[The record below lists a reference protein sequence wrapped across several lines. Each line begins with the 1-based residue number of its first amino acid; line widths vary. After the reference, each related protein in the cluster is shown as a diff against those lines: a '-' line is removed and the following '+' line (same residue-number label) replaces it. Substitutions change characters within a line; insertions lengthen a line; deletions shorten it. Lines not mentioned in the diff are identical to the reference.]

1 MRYEDIGV
9 DLDRGGEAG
18 AADVRNSRE
27 LREGRHEP
35 AELRLEGR
43 GTLDEAFALDDV
55 DVDEA
60 GDAGAS
66 MAGVRS
72 SVQKRG
78 SRLVP
83 ERGADAPARDHRGE
97 GDVSGADPLRTR
109 HEVGDEAIALAPEP
123 ASETSEAGND
133 LVRDEEHVPLAADLR
148 HRGPVPIG
156 RRDNAAGTDHR
167 LPDQSR
173 HPGRPTLREQGA

>member
-35 AELRLEGR
+35 AELRLEGC

-60 GDAGAS
+60 GDAGAR
-66 MAGVRS
+66 MAGVRF

-78 SRLVP
+78 RRLGP

-109 HEVGDEAIALAPEP
+109 HEVGDEAIALAGEP
-123 ASETSEAGND
+123 ASETSEAGAD
-133 LVRDEEHVPLAADLR
+133 LVRDEENVALSADPR
-148 HRGPVPIG
+148 PRGPVPIG
-156 RRDNAAGTDHR
+156 RRDTATGTDHR
-167 LPDQSR
+167 LADERGHAAVQ
-173 HPGRPTLREQGA
+173 LVE